1 MTNFFKF
8 VFASCLGVFLAGIV
22 MFSLSFL
29 VLGRMASSLDS
40 PKKVNAN
47 TVLTLD
53 FSAPIPEK
61 TNNLPVDPY
70 SFETESIIGL
80 HDIAAAIKHAKSN
93 DNIKGVFLDLGNVS
107 TGRASAKVIR
117 EALEDFKSDGKFVI
131 SNAKYY
137 TQGSYYL
144 ASVADKIYVNPLG
157 SVDFRGF
164 SSQVPFFKDMLDRL
178 GIKMQVYY
186 AGQFKSAT
194 EPFRRYDMSPQNKTQ
209 VRAYLEEMYGL
220 YLDEIAQSRDI
231 STTELRDIANG
242 YKVRDADDAIQYK
255 LVDDK
260 LYRDQILDDIRTRL
274 GIEKDAKIKS
284 ISVEEYG
291 KGNKFKKDFSVK
303 DKIAVVFAEG
313 SVVDGVGEEGNIGG
327 DKYAK
332 IIRKLRNNDK
342 IKAIVVRVN
351 SGGGSGL
358 ASDIMWREL
367 QLAKEQGIPIVASMG
382 DLAASGGY
390 YIACN
395 ADSIFAEPNTITG
408 SIGVFGMIP
417 SLQNMLK
424 DKVGVTFDSVKTGP
438 YAIGLNPFFDINDKE
453 GKIIQNGVEEFYE
466 IFLKRVAD
474 GRSMSREEVHEVAQ
488 GRVWTGAKAK
498 ELGLVDKLGGL
509 DEAIASA
516 ASLAGLEKYRISEYP
531 VVKEPIEK
539 LVDQFT
545 GKKKTSYVIQNELG
559 DLYPYY
565 EHIKCLK
572 EMKGVQARL
581 PFIIESY

>member
-1 MTNFFKF
+1 MSNFFKF
-8 VFASCLGVFLAGIV
+8 VFASCLGVFLAGVV
-22 MFSLSFL
+22 MFGLSFL
-29 VLGRMASSLDS
+29 VLGKMASSLET
-40 PKKVNAN
+40 PTKVKAN

-70 SFETESIIGL
+70 SFETESIVGL
-80 HDIAAAIKHAKSN
+80 HDIVASIEHAKTN
-93 DNIKGVFLDLGNVS
+93 DNIKGIFLDLGNVQ
-107 TGRASAKVIR
+107 TGRATSKVIR

-144 ASVADKIYVNPLG
+144 ASVADKVYVNPLG

-164 SSQVPFFKDMLDRL
+164 SAQVPFLKDMLDRL

-209 VRAYLEEMYGL
+209 VRAYLEEMYAL
-220 YLDEIAQSRDI
+220 YLEEISKSRNI
-231 STTELRDIANG
+231 STTDLRDIANG
-242 YKVRDADDAIQYK
+242 FKVRDADDAIQYK

-260 LYRDQILDDIRTRL
+260 LYRDQILDELRTRL
-274 GIEKDAKIKS
+274 GLEKDAKIKS
-284 ISVEEYG
+284 ISVEDYG
-291 KGNKFKKDFSVK
+291 KGNKLKTDFSVK
-303 DKIAVVFAEG
+303 DKIAVVYAEG
-313 SVVDGVGEEGNIGG
+313 NVVDGLGEEGSIGG

-332 IIRKLRNNDK
+332 IIRKLRKNDK

-395 ADSIFAEPNTITG
+395 ADTIYAEPNTITG

-424 DKVGVTFDSVKTGP
+424 DKAGITFDSVKTGP
-438 YAIGLNPFFDINDKE
+438 YAIGINPYFDINDKE
-453 GKIIQNGVEEFYE
+453 GQIIQNGVEEFYE
-466 IFLKRVAD
+466 IFLKRVGD
-474 GRSMSREEVHEVAQ
+474 GRGMSRDAVHEVAQ

-498 ELGLVDKLGGL
+498 DLGLVDKLGGL

-531 VVKEPIEK
+531 KVKEPIEK
-539 LVDQFT
+539 LVDQLT
-545 GKKKTSYVIQNELG
+545 GKKNTSFVIQSELG
-559 DLYPYY
+559 DLYPYFDY
-565 EHIKCLK
+565 IKSLK

-581 PFIIESY
+581 PFMVESY